1 MCKIKFLTGVSLL
14 NFFDLKPLNTSKQA
28 LNTNPP
34 FFGTPCRTHNQLLS
48 EEENEILYRKETG
61 VTEKCRRQ
69 IIKSIQTTGGLGD
82 V

>member
-1 MCKIKFLTGVSLL
+1 MYFK
-14 NFFDLKPLNTSKQA
+14 
-28 LNTNPP
+28 NPP

-61 VTEKCRRQ
+61 VTEKGRRQ